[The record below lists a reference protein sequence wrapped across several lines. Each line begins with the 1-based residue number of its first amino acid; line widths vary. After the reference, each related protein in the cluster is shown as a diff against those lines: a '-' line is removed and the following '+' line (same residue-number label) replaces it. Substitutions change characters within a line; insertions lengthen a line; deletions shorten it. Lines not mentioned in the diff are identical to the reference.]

1 MKQHRYR
8 ITVEHLADAHGN
20 PSTHP
25 EPLRFEAGNH
35 DDILAIAERMRGRG
49 EFPPDTANA
58 LAVGLK
64 LFSEVMLENRGHPL
78 FADFA
83 PHFRAF
89 MQHLKKSPQRLGGDA
104 PAADVSSAAGQ
115 AQ

>member
-1 MKQHRYR
+1 MKQHRYQ

-104 PAADVSSAAGQ
+104 PAADVSPAAGQ